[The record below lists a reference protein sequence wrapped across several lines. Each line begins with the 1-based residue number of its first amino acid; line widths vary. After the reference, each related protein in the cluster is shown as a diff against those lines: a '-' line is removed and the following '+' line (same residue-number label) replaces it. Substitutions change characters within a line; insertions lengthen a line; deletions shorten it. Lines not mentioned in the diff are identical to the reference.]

1 MMMYKEIRLSGTGG
15 QGLILAGIILAEA
28 AGVYD
33 GYDVIQTQSYG
44 PEARGGASR
53 AEVIIADDVIDF
65 PKVTSPDVVLIMS
78 QQACDRYGQHV
89 KPGGIVLV
97 DDTSVSSIPSLED
110 ACVVT
115 LPITEI
121 ARHDVGRQV
130 VANVVAL
137 GALVG
142 VTGIVTPDAMEK
154 AISSRVPRGTEEL
167 NMKAFNIG
175 LERGREARAKHETP

>member
-1 MMMYKEIRLSGTGG
+1 MYKEIRLSGTGG

-28 AGVYD
+28 AGVY
-33 GYDVIQTQSYG
+33 GGHEVIQTQSYG

-53 AEVIIADDVIDF
+53 AELIISDDAIDY
-65 PKVTSPDVVLIMS
+65 PKVTSPDVVLVMS
-78 QQACDRYGQHV
+78 QQACDRYGHQV
-89 KPGGIVLV
+89 RPGGIVLV
-97 DDTSVSSIPSLED
+97 DDTNVSSIPSVEG
-110 ACVVT
+110 ATVVT

-142 VTGIVTPDAMEK
+142 ATGVVTPEAMEQ
-154 AISSRVPRGTEEL
+154 AILARVPRGTEEL
-167 NMKAFNIG
+167 NMKAFNVG
-175 LERGREARAKHETP
+175 LEKGREARARHETT

>member
-1 MMMYKEIRLSGTGG
+1 MYKEIRLSGTGG

-33 GYDVIQTQSYG
+33 GHEVIQTQSYG

-53 AEVIIADDVIDF
+53 AEVIVSDDVIDY
-65 PKVTSPDVVLIMS
+65 PKVTFPDVVLVMS
-78 QQACDRYGQHV
+78 QQACDRYGRLV

-97 DDTSVSSIPSLED
+97 DDTNVSSIPSVEG
-110 ACVVT
+110 ASVVT

-137 GALVG
+137 GVLVG
-142 VTGIVTPDAMEK
+142 VTDVVTPEAMEK
-154 AISSRVPRGTEEL
+154 AILSRVPRGTEEL
-167 NMKAFNIG
+167 NMKAFNVG
-175 LERGREARAKHETP
+175 LEKGREARARHESP

>member
-1 MMMYKEIRLSGTGG
+1 MYKEIRLSGTGG

-33 GYDVIQTQSYG
+33 GYNVIQTQSYG

-53 AEVIIADDVIDF
+53 AEVIISDSVIDY
-65 PKVTSPDVVLIMS
+65 PKVTSPDIVLIMS
-78 QQACDRYGQHV
+78 EQACDKYGNQV
-89 KPGGIVLV
+89 KTGGIVLL
-97 DDTSVSSIPSLED
+97 DDTNVDSRPVLDGASII
-110 ACVVT
+110 A

-121 ARHDVGRQV
+121 ARHGVGRQV

-142 VTGIVTPDAMEK
+142 VSKVVTPEALEK
-154 AISSRVPRGTEEL
+154 AVLSRVPKGTEDL
-167 NMKAFNIG
+167 NMKAFHMG
-175 LERGREARAKHETP
+175 LERGRRAMTEHETP

>member
-1 MMMYKEIRLSGTGG
+1 MYKEIRLSGTGG
-15 QGLILAGIILAEA
+15 QGLILAGLILAEA

-33 GYDVIQTQSYG
+33 GHEVIQTQSYG

-53 AEVIIADDVIDF
+53 AEVIISDNVIDF
-65 PKVTSPDVVLIMS
+65 PKVTSPDIVLVMS
-78 QQACDRYGQHV
+78 QQACDRYGSQV
-89 KPGGIVLV
+89 KQGGIILV
-97 DDTSVSSIPSLED
+97 DDTNVSSLPTIEGAS
-110 ACVVT
+110 VVT

-142 VTGIVTPDAMEK
+142 VTDIATPKAMEQ
-154 AISSRVPRGTEEL
+154 AILSRVPKGTEEL
-167 NMKAFNIG
+167 NMKAFNVG

>member
-1 MMMYKEIRLSGTGG
+1 MYKEIRLSGTGG
-15 QGLILAGIILAEA
+15 QGLILAGLILAEA

-33 GYDVIQTQSYG
+33 GHDVIQTQSYG

-53 AEVIIADDVIDF
+53 AEVIISDDVIDF
-65 PKVTSPDVVLIMS
+65 PKVTSPDIVLVMS
-78 QQACDRYGQHV
+78 QQAWDRYGREV
-89 KPGGIVLV
+89 KSGGTVLV
-97 DDTSVSSIPSLED
+97 DDTNVSSVQDVEG
-110 ACVVT
+110 AFVVA

-142 VTGIVTPDAMEK
+142 VTDIVTPDAMK
-154 AISSRVPRGTEEL
+154 QAILLRVPQGTGDL
-167 NMKAFNIG
+167 NIKAFNVG
-175 LERGREARAKHETP
+175 LERGREARTRHETP

>member
-1 MMMYKEIRLSGTGG
+1 MYKEIRLSGTGG
-15 QGLILAGIILAEA
+15 QGLILAGLILAEA

-33 GYDVIQTQSYG
+33 GHEVIQTQSYG

-53 AEVIIADDVIDF
+53 AEVIISDEAIDF
-65 PKVTSPDVVLIMS
+65 PKVTSPDIVLVMS
-78 QQACDRYGQHV
+78 QQACDRYGRQV

-97 DDTSVSSIPSLED
+97 DDTNVSSIPALGEAS
-110 ACVVT
+110 VVA
-115 LPITEI
+115 LPITDI

-142 VTGIVTPDAMEK
+142 VTCVVTPEAMEQ
-154 AISSRVPRGTEEL
+154 AILARVPQGTEEL
-167 NMKAFNIG
+167 NRKAFNVG

>member
-1 MMMYKEIRLSGTGG
+1 MTMYKEIRLSGTGG
-15 QGLILAGIILAEA
+15 QGLILAGLILAEA

-33 GYDVIQTQSYG
+33 DHEVIQTQSYG

-53 AEVIIADDVIDF
+53 AEVIISDDAIDY

-78 QQACDRYGQHV
+78 QQACDRYGSQV

-97 DDTSVSSIPSLED
+97 DETNVSSVPSAEG
-110 ACVVT
+110 ATTVT
-115 LPITEI
+115 LPITEM

-142 VTGIVTPDAMEK
+142 VTGVVTPEAMEK
-154 AISSRVPRGTEEL
+154 AILARVPKGTEEL
-167 NMKAFNIG
+167 NMKAFNVG
-175 LERGREARAKHETP
+175 LERGRGARV